1 MTLKYNFNDTTPV
14 APANS
19 ILCGFQKDSD
29 SETIENISMYVRAA
43 LVGTL
48 GVVKPDGVGIGIDTS
63 GKIFLVG
70 TSLYYKGPWGGST
83 LYNVGDISTY
93 GGTAYLCIG
102 QVDGSVT
109 PSLVQASANG
119 GSSVAFS
126 SAVTEGNLLIVLV
139 TANGSA
145 VTPTDTLGTIYTL
158 VDQNG
163 GVGFFGNLTSMYFG
177 VALASGTNTVSSG
190 IGGASGIAV
199 AEFSGTTTI
208 VDTHSSNINVSS
220 LSLTTTHAAMIVI
233 GRAEHSGNTD
243 TYTGTGGVTI
253 GVQRSD
259 AVGGTMAIG
268 YVAEGSAGTY
278 TPGISATGNHNQV
291 MIAVAFRDGA
301 ISPDQDTEH
310 WLAMG
315 AAGVITTQGDL
326 IVGGPSAIP
335 QRLAAGSVAG
345 QVLTSNGTAA
355 IPSYQAVPATP
366 LPTGSGRKFVAT
378 PSDGSSAVAALRT
391 IFAADLP
398 AMVGDSGSGGSAGIV
413 PAPAAGDAAAG
424 KFLKADGSFSVPVSS
439 STPIVIG
446 FGVPDGSVANTTGPG
461 RLTASRAGSINRCVV
476 TVNASDGVTALTIRI
491 KQNGTNVF
499 TSSMTVAAGT
509 AAGTVQISTA
519 LTSVPLAV
527 AQHDVF
533 TIDVT
538 SGTSTWNFTAQLEG

>member
-1 MTLKYNFNDTTPV
+1 M
-14 APANS
+14 
-19 ILCGFQKDSD
+19 
-29 SETIENISMYVRAA
+29 A
-43 LVGTL
+43 L
-48 GVVKPDGVGIGIDTS
+48 
-63 GKIFLVG
+63 
-70 TSLYYKGPWGGST
+70 
-83 LYNVGDISTY
+83 
-93 GGTAYLCIG
+93 
-102 QVDGSVT
+102 
-109 PSLVQASANG
+109 
-119 GSSVAFS
+119 
-126 SAVTEGNLLIVLV
+126 
-139 TANGSA
+139 
-145 VTPTDTLGTIYTL
+145 
-158 VDQNG
+158 
-163 GVGFFGNLTSMYFG
+163 
-177 VALASGTNTVSSG
+177 
-190 IGGASGIAV
+190 
-199 AEFSGTTTI
+199 
-208 VDTHSSNINVSS
+208 
-220 LSLTTTHAAMIVI
+220 
-233 GRAEHSGNTD
+233 
-243 TYTGTGGVTI
+243 
-253 GVQRSD
+253 
-259 AVGGTMAIG
+259 G
-268 YVAEGSAGTY
+268 YVAEGAAGSY
-278 TPGISATGNHNQV
+278 TPGISGTSDHNQV
-291 MIAVAFRDGA
+291 MVAAAFRDGA
-301 ISPDQDTEH
+301 VSPDQDTEH

-315 AAGVITTQGDL
+315 ASGVITTQGDL